1 MDLSANARFSLVE
14 KLFRPRRATADAMS
28 AATSPASSPARS
40 IRCRHRAVER
50 IARSARAGP
59 RRCRASARAGCD
71 ERASDADAARSTSLF
86 SPSSTRVVSLSL
98 SVAAASVMTL
108 AAAAA
113 PALAEDAA
121 AVFSKTC
128 AGCHAA
134 GGNVVQAGAT
144 LFPADLQRNGVSDV
158 DTIYDV
164 ISKGRNKM
172 PGYGE
177 ECAPKGQCTFGPRL
191 SDEDVR
197 ELSTYVLAQS
207 KEGWK

>member
-1 MDLSANARFSLVE
+1 MFS
-14 KLFRPRRATADAMS
+14 F
-28 AATSPASSPARS
+28 
-40 IRCRHRAVER
+40 
-50 IARSARAGP
+50 
-59 RRCRASARAGCD
+59 
-71 ERASDADAARSTSLF
+71 
-86 SPSSTRVVSLSL
+86 
-98 SVAAASVMTL
+98 

-113 PALAEDAA
+113 VTISAGSASADDASAEL
-121 AVFSKTC
+121 FNKTC